1 MERIADAAEVDQMNV
16 YVITEAEVD
25 LTNTIVGNGA
35 DLQIE
40 GIGTELIYSIIS
52 DWNINME

>member
-40 GIGTELIYSIIS
+40 GIGTELIYSIIKFLF
-52 DWNINME
+52 